1 MTDLEVL
8 LAYLG
13 TQWLPIPVKEAYD
26 RVSRGEHDLQQEIE
40 RLKARMK
47 PDAAYF

>member
-1 MTDLEVL
+1 MTDIDVL

-26 RVSRGEHDLQQEIE
+26 RVSRGEHQLKAEIE
-40 RLKARMK
+40 QLKARMK